1 MAGPALAKASA
12 NRVVL
17 GAVLEASQGLRYTP
31 AGVPILSASARHESE
46 QVEAGRP
53 RRVEFPVELVVVGDN
68 AHRFATIEPGA
79 RLQLA
84 GFLATRHRNSP
95 VLVLHVTEFRTI
107 HTD

>member
-1 MAGPALAKASA
+1 VAGPALAKASA

-17 GAVLEASQGLRYTP
+17 GAVLESSQDIRFTP

-53 RRVEFPVELVVVGDN
+53 RRVEFPVELVVVGDD
-68 AHRFATIEPGA
+68 ARRFAAIGPGT

-84 GFLATRHRNSP
+84 GFLAVRHRNSP
-95 VLVLHVTEFRTI
+95 VLVLHVTDFRKI
-107 HTD
+107 QTD